1 MHIFGIFLFRS
12 FQASFCVSAS
22 HTIIL
27 VRLVNHR
34 HAECAGCRIRQCK
47 FPQLGN
53 PIQSFL
59 TRFGTQE
66 LSIPGRA
73 STFEPVPLQDIVKVM
88 FRFHSSLFFFVG
100 TPQRT
105 YRLWVQLTCL
115 ETHAG
120 PGCIPRASTHPSRQ
134 PSKQKP
140 DVPLCGP
147 FTGSFIRRE
156 GCVKMSSDAML
167 YFCIPAQ
174 LSVIFF

>member
-53 PIQSFL
+53 PIRSFL

-88 FRFHSSLFFFVG
+88 FRFRSSLFFLLVKR
-100 TPQRT
+100 P
-105 YRLWVQLTCL
+105 V
-115 ETHAG
+115 
-120 PGCIPRASTHPSRQ
+120 
-134 PSKQKP
+134 
-140 DVPLCGP
+140 V
-147 FTGSFIRRE
+147 SFLYLKSRRE
-156 GCVKMSSDAML
+156 TGEMEIEISSKYLQKEKPNKKGNAVRREHSEQV
-167 YFCIPAQ
+167 F
-174 LSVIFF
+174 SIFDYPTVFWKLC